1 MKTLILASALGL
13 VTGTLTHAQQAL
25 SVEQLIA
32 GNEAALGRAMI
43 ARDTATLSQLVGED
57 WTIQND
63 SGHPGTRAAFI
74 HDIGSGKL
82 VVKRFVLHDLHVRVS
97 GNVAWLFG
105 TDDEVSSYD
114 GKESNG
120 RYNWLDVWVKRNGH
134 WVSVATQLTRV
145 KTAG

>member
-1 MKTLILASALGL
+1 MKALILILAFTLGSTA
-13 VTGTLTHAQQAL
+13 VAAEDVPSIQRMI
-25 SVEQLIA
+25 VN
-32 GNEAALGRAMI
+32 NEAALGRAMI
-43 ARDTATLSQLVGED
+43 ARDTATLSRLVGED

-63 SGHPGTRAAFI
+63 SGTPGTRAAFI

-82 VVKRFVLHDLHVRVS
+82 VVNRFVLHDLHVRVS
-97 GNVAWLFG
+97 GDVAWLFG

-145 KTAG
+145 KAAG